1 MVVPGYWWSRYGD
14 FSPGIGVYPHV
25 GQIIAHYRVKRGFRR
40 QEDLAT
46 ALGCSKRVIEE
57 LEGAASVKG
66 PDSLDRRQVL
76 ARLLRIPPALLA
88 LDWRF
93 MMDHGKP
100 YGDEELASR
109 LQAEDDAF
117 TPYQNIL
124 LMARGYLYNGG
135 PSYIADIVDDSL
147 EKISPIAEDMPDFEK
162 EPWLEMLCRYYQLS
176 SSFALRHLDKNK
188 AYYYAQKAIEIAGR
202 LENLS
207 LLAASH
213 YRCVRVHLD
222 LRKYAGN
229 EEEKQERLINAKA
242 EVQECLKY
250 IEDVGPILKGNIYLI
265 ASEVYALSSQ
275 DEMTKRKCN
284 EWQRKAETLVYR
296 NDDREDET
304 FLRLNATALH
314 HEKAK
319 TRILFGDYA
328 EAHNEIVSA
337 RKTLNADLLTW
348 HANLNITEARLYYA
362 QGDLEAS
369 SSMALEAYR
378 VAKVV
383 QSPKEIE
390 EVKRLWHALNE
401 KDTSN
406 PSICNL
412 GLALGL
418 I

>member
-1 MVVPGYWWSRYGD
+1 MSGYWWSRYGD
-14 FSPGIGVYPHV
+14 FSPGIGVYPHA
-25 GQIIAHYRVKRGFRR
+25 GQVIAHYRVKRGFRR

-57 LEGAASVKG
+57 LEGASSVKG
-66 PDSLDRRQVL
+66 PDSLDRRQILV
-76 ARLLRIPPALLA
+76 RLLRIPPALLA

-93 MMDHGKP
+93 MMENGKP
-100 YGDEELASR
+100 YSDEELASR
-109 LQAEDDAF
+109 LQTEDDAF

-147 EKISPIAEDMPDFEK
+147 ERIAPIAESMPEFEK

-176 SSFALRHLDKNK
+176 SSFALRHLDKEK
-188 AYYYAQKAIEIAGR
+188 ALYYTRKAIEIAGK
-202 LENLS
+202 LGNLS
-207 LLAASH
+207 FLAASH

-222 LRKYAGN
+222 LRKYAKD
-229 EEEKQERLINAKA
+229 EREKQERLINAKA
-242 EVQECLKY
+242 EVQECLKHLEY
-250 IEDVGPILKGNIYLI
+250 LGPILKGNIYLI
-265 ASEVYALSSQ
+265 AAEVYALSSQ

-328 EAHNEIVSA
+328 EAHSEIIAA

-348 HANLNITEARLYYA
+348 HANLDITEARLYYA
-362 QGDLEAS
+362 QGDIEAS
-369 SSMALEAYR
+369 SSMAIEAYK

-383 QSPKEIE
+383 RSLKEIE
-390 EVKRLWHALNE
+390 EIKGLWHALNE
-401 KDTSN
+401 KDSSN
-406 PSICNL
+406 PCVCK
-412 GLALGL
+412 LGL
-418 I
+418 ILELI

>member
-1 MVVPGYWWSRYGD
+1 MPGYWWSRYGD
-14 FSPGIGVYPHV
+14 FSPGVGVYPHV
-25 GQIIAHYRVKRGFRR
+25 GQVIAHYRVKRGFRR

-46 ALGCSKRVIEE
+46 ALGCSKRVVEE

-66 PDSLDRRQVL
+66 PDSLERRQVL

-93 MMDHGKP
+93 LMENGKP
-100 YGDEELASR
+100 YSDEEVASR
-109 LQAEDDAF
+109 LQMEDDAF

-147 EKISPIAEDMPDFEK
+147 ERISPIAESMPEFEK
-162 EPWLEMLCRYYQLS
+162 EPWLEMLCRFYQLS
-176 SSFALRHLDKNK
+176 SSFALRHLDKDK
-188 AYYYAQKAIEIAGR
+188 ALYYTRKAIEIAAK

-207 LLAASH
+207 FLASSH
-213 YRCVRVHLD
+213 YRCVRTYLD
-222 LRKYAGN
+222 LRKYAKD
-229 EEEKQERLINAKA
+229 EKEMLEMLINAKA

-250 IEDVGPILKGNIYLI
+250 IENIGPILKGNIYLI
-265 ASEVYALSSQ
+265 AAEVYALSSQ
-275 DEMTKRKCN
+275 DEIMKRKCH

-328 EAHNEIVSA
+328 EAQSEIIAA

-348 HANLNITEARLYYA
+348 HANLDITEARLYYA
-362 QGDLEAS
+362 QGDVEAS
-369 SSMALEAYR
+369 SSMALEAYK

-383 QSPKEIE
+383 ESLKEIE
-390 EVKRLWHALNE
+390 EIKRLWQALYE
-401 KDTSN
+401 KEPSN
-406 PSICNL
+406 PYVCNL
-412 GLALGL
+412 GLMLEL

>member
-1 MVVPGYWWSRYGD
+1 MPGYWWSRYGD
-14 FSPGIGVYPHV
+14 FSPGIGVYPHM
-25 GQIIAHYRVKRGFRR
+25 GQVIAHYRVKRGFRR

-66 PDSLDRRQVL
+66 PDSLERRQVL
-76 ARLLRIPPALLA
+76 ARLLRIPPALIA

-93 MMDHGKP
+93 LMEHDKP
-100 YGDEELASR
+100 YNDEELAGKLR
-109 LQAEDDAF
+109 AEDDAF
-117 TPYQNIL
+117 TPYRNIL

-135 PSYIADIVDDSL
+135 PGYIADIVDDSL
-147 EKISPIAEDMPDFEK
+147 ERIAPIAESMPEFEK

-176 SSFALRHLDKNK
+176 SSFALRHLDKEK
-188 AYYYAQKAIEIAGR
+188 ALYYARKAIEIAGR

-229 EEEKQERLINAKA
+229 EKEKQERLINAKA

-250 IEDVGPILKGNIYLI
+250 IEDVGPTLRGNTYLI
-265 ASEVYALSSQ
+265 AAEVYALGSQ
-275 DEMTKRKCN
+275 DEMTKKKCY

-296 NDDREDET
+296 NDDREDDT

-319 TRILFGDYA
+319 TRILFGDYT
-328 EAHNEIVSA
+328 EAHNEIIAA

-348 HANLNITEARLYYA
+348 HANLDITEARLYYA
-362 QGDLEAS
+362 QGDIEAS
-369 SSMALEAYR
+369 ASMALEAYK
-378 VAKVV
+378 VARVV
-383 QSPKEIE
+383 QSPKDIE
-390 EVKRLWHALNE
+390 EIKRLWYDLYARDNANSL
-401 KDTSN
+401 
-406 PSICNL
+406 ICNL
-412 GLALGL
+412 GLTLGL